1 LLVIKDD
8 PHMEALL
15 PAAMS
20 RAGLIDALNRSRQT
34 ELLELHRAYR
44 PDRYLSLIGAWAAA
58 WLRAVPRLHVPAP
71 SGSVAAREVA
81 ITFVGHATV
90 LFRFPQLSVVVDPML
105 GTHLGLVRRAAV
117 PDLSPR
123 ELECDL
129 ILITNAGMD
138 HLHPPTLAQLPRT
151 ATLVVPPRGAALVS
165 SFGFARV
172 LELGAGASVSQRG
185 VDVTNTPVKFG
196 AAPACGYVLR
206 GDGPSVF
213 ICGESGY
220 FSGFAEIGDRH
231 RPDIAVLPI
240 GGYVPRSFRAEHMS
254 PLDAIFAFEDLGARL
269 LIPIRYGAFALSY
282 EKLGE
287 PLRWLRRL
295 VADRELERHVAALA
309 PGESR
314 KFIAP

>member
-34 ELLELHRAYR
+34 ELDELHRAHR
-44 PDRYLSLIGAWAAA
+44 PDRYLSLLGAWAAA
-58 WLRAVPRLHVPAP
+58 WLRPIPRLRVAP
-71 SGSVAAREVA
+71 PPGVAAREVA
-81 ITFVGHATV
+81 LTFVGHATV
-90 LFRFPQLSVVVDPML
+90 LLRFPHLSVVVDPML
-105 GTHLGLVRRAAV
+105 GRHLGLVRRAAM

-123 ELECDL
+123 ELDCDL
-129 ILITNAGMD
+129 ILITNAGAD

-151 ATLVVPPRGAALVS
+151 ATIVVPPRGAALVS
-165 SFGFARV
+165 SLGFARV
-172 LELGAGASVSQRG
+172 LELGAGASVNQRG
-185 VDVTNTPVKFG
+185 VEVATTPVKFG
-196 AAPACGYVLR
+196 GAPACGYVLR

-220 FSGFAEIGDRH
+220 FSGFAEIGARH

-269 LIPIRYGAFALSY
+269 LVPIRYGAFALSY
-282 EKLGE
+282 EKLAE

-295 VADRELERHVAALA
+295 VADRDLERHVAPLA

-314 KFIAP
+314 KFIAS